1 MEAAWN
7 TITALFTWQMML
19 YALTGTV
26 LGMLWGAMPALS
38 TTMAM
43 ALLVG
48 MTAKMSI
55 HGAIVFLMAL
65 MTSSTFGG
73 AITAVLINIPGTP
86 ASIPTAMEGYP
97 LTQKGEGGLALGM
110 SIVGSFMGN
119 WIGIIALMIFLP
131 MIMAIAMKFGAWE
144 LFLLAFWG
152 IMISGTLVGDEKP
165 LKGWISGWLG
175 LLIAMVGVEP
185 IHGLHRFTFD
195 QAVLIDGVAVI
206 PIIIGLFGM
215 TEIFKALS
223 TPTKIDTVA
232 KPIGRIIPSFSLLRK
247 HLGTMFRASFIGIV
261 IGALPAAGPNIA
273 SFLAYIVE
281 KQKARGAERELFGKG
296 SYAGLIAS
304 EVSNNACIGGSMLP
318 TITLGIPG
326 SAGMA
331 ILLGAL
337 NLHAIRVGPAMEIHH
352 PGLIYFFYGALI
364 LTNLFMY
371 VIALLAI
378 KPSVKLFTMKK
389 EILMPVILPLCAIGA
404 FGINQS
410 PFELY
415 LMLGTGLIG
424 WAFYEMKY
432 PLAPM
437 IMGVILGPMA
447 DENLRKA
454 IIIFQGQEATLLT
467 ILSRPVGTIM
477 LIVIALTFYK
487 AFFAKR

>member
-1 MEAAWN
+1 MS
-7 TITALFTWQMML
+7 M
-19 YALTGTV
+19 Y
-26 LGMLWGAMPALS
+26 GA
-38 TTMAM
+38 
-43 ALLVG
+43 V
-48 MTAKMSI
+48 
-55 HGAIVFLMAL
+55 VFLMAL

-97 LTQKGEGGLALGM
+97 LTQKGEGGLALGAA
-110 SIVGSFMGN
+110 IVGSFMGN

-131 MIMAIAMKFGAWE
+131 MIMAIALKFGAWE

-165 LKGWISGWLG
+165 VKGWISGWLG
-175 LLIAMVGVEP
+175 LMIAMIGVEP

-195 QAVLIDGVAVI
+195 EAVLIDGVAVI
-206 PIIIGLFGM
+206 PVIIGLFGM
-215 TEIFKALS
+215 AEIFKALS
-223 TPTKIDTVA
+223 TPPNIELEA
-232 KPIGRIIPSFSLLRK
+232 KPIGRIIPSFSMIRK
-247 HLGTMFRASFIGIV
+247 HLGTMFRASAIGIV

-296 SYAGLIAS
+296 SYTGLIAS
-304 EVSNNACIGGSMLP
+304 EVSNNASIGGSLLP

-337 NLHAIRVGPAMEIHH
+337 NLHAIRIGPAMDIHH
-352 PGLIYFFYGALI
+352 PGLIYFFYAALI
-364 LTNLFMY
+364 LGNLLMY
-371 VIALLAI
+371 AVALVAI

-410 PFELY
+410 PFEMY
-415 LMLGTGLIG
+415 LMLATGLIG
-424 WAFYEMKY
+424 WLFYLMRY

-454 IIIFQGQEATLLT
+454 ILIFQGQHAGLLD
-467 ILSRPVGTIM
+467 ILSRPVGTLM
-477 LIVIALTFYK
+477 LFVIAYTFYK
-487 AFFAKR
+487 AFLAKR